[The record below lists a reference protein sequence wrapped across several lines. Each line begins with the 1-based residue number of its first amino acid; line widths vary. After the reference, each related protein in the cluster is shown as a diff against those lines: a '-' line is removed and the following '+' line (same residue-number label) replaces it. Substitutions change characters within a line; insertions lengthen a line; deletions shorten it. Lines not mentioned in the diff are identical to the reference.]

1 MVNKPS
7 NPKLYEKIKKEAK
20 GKFKAWPSAYASG
33 WLVREYK
40 RRGGKYKKNISMTR
54 SRKRR
59 SVRRSHRRK
68 SVRKSR
74 KRRSVRRSP
83 RRKSVRRSPRT
94 KTGLSRWFKEE
105 WIDVCELPKIVPC
118 GRKSSHRSKRT
129 YPYCRPRYKIS
140 NRSPRT
146 AGSLTFVEIRK
157 RCSKKKR
164 NPTKRII

>member
-20 GKFKAWPSAYASG
+20 GKFKVWPSAYASG

-54 SRKRR
+54 SC
-59 SVRRSHRRK
+59 RRK
-68 SVRKSR
+68 SVRRSR
-74 KRRSVRRSP
+74 
-83 RRKSVRRSPRT
+83 RRKSVRRSPRV
-94 KTGLSRWFKEE
+94 KTGLSRWFKEQ

-118 GRKSSHRSKRT
+118 GRKSSRRSKRT